1 MKKNGG
7 NLWNLPTNSCNRLVA
22 ERIELRRH
30 EKHIRALESTKG
42 MIDTKQ
48 PTQLPTSKSKARKLQ
63 EDRAAEI
70 QLENRILLQKMLNID
85 SKPSEFSTE
94 ALQGERVPPKSLYG
108 GRQRRELDRITTE
121 NQKLLYRLQNVK
133 PSINPLQWEDEEVDR
148 QALKFRMCQNSNRGR
163 VVQLR
168 LPDRVLDDKL
178 PSIGPGSGRLAEEE
192 WAGLTNAELDQHLRE
207 LERGQGSY
215 PQASS
220 SSGNPAGALQQ

>member
-1 MKKNGG
+1 MKKTGG
-7 NLWNLPTNSCNRLVA
+7 NAWNMPANSCNRLVA

-30 EKHIRALESTKG
+30 EKHIRALENTRG
-42 MIDTKQ
+42 MIDNKQ
-48 PTQLPTSKSKARKLQ
+48 PVQLPTSKSKARKLQ

-94 ALQGERVPPKSLYG
+94 ALQGERVPPRSIHG
-108 GRQRRELDRITTE
+108 GRQRRELDRITSE
-121 NQKLLYRLQNVK
+121 NHKLLNRLQNVK
-133 PSINPLQWEDEEVDR
+133 PSIKPMQWEDEEVDR

-168 LPDRVLDDKL
+168 MPERVFDDKL

-192 WAGLTNAELDQHLRE
+192 WAGLTNAELDEHLRE
-207 LERGQGSY
+207 LERG
-215 PQASS
+215 PVPASS
-220 SSGNPAGALQQ
+220 GSNAAGALQ

>member
-1 MKKNGG
+1 MSM
-7 NLWNLPTNSCNRLVA
+7 NSCNRLVA

-30 EKHIRALESTKG
+30 EKHIRALENTKG
-42 MIDTKQ
+42 MVDTTQ
-48 PTQLPTSKSKARKLQ
+48 PAQLPASKSKAKKLQ

-94 ALQGERVPPKSLYG
+94 ALAGSRSPPRSLYG
-108 GRQRRELDRITTE
+108 CQQRRELDRITTD

-133 PSINPLQWEDEEVDR
+133 PSINPLKWEDEEVDR

-163 VVQLR
+163 VPRLR
-168 LPDRVLDDKL
+168 MPDRVFNDRL
-178 PSIGPGSGRLAEEE
+178 PSIGSGSYSARAEEE

-207 LERGQGSY
+207 LETGQSTY
-215 PQASS
+215 RQQAAASS
-220 SSGNPAGALQQ
+220 GGVAALA